1 MILVEFSKFFNLDK
15 ASCTRGHSWKLKK
28 VKFSTDLRLSVKG

>member
-1 MILVEFSKFFNLDK
+1 MILVEFSKFFTLDK
-15 ASCTRGHSWKLKK
+15 ASRTRGHSWKLKK